1 MHNISKEEET
11 EVPIGLSVAPLSVD
25 THTPGPCTSGCSSYI
40 IHKPKKK
47 YTWKITLIYRNKNR
61 KFLKCVILEPQHQIT
76 CHVNLAFTDQKSVS
90 VNSWLM
96 NILNKQNKKAA
107 SYL

>member
-40 IHKPKKK
+40 IHKLKKSNHEN
-47 YTWKITLIYRNKNR
+47 LE
-61 KFLKCVILEPQHQIT
+61 FLKCVILEPQHQIT